1 MNRATRLYYITH
13 TDQYGETH
21 QLGGA
26 WEADR
31 PEYAI
36 AQMLAEAGTEDDGR
50 WQAHVVLSESDI
62 IG

>member
-1 MNRATRLYYITH
+1 MNRYYITH
-13 TDQYGETH
+13 TDNFGESH

-26 WEADR
+26 WEAET
-31 PEYAI
+31 PEAAI
-36 AQMLAEAGTEDDGR
+36 AQMLTEAGAENDGN